1 MIDIELL
8 RKVSFFKGLPATE
21 LQNLAGLMRLKVYD
35 KHETIFREG
44 DLGDALFIIKE
55 GKAKVVVRGEDGSE
69 IVISIMTNGDFF
81 GEMSLF
87 SDLPRSADVVSMEY
101 GEFWVLSKNDFLSLI
116 GRSPALA
123 IGLLRELSYRLKV
136 TTEKLENIALH
147 GVEGQIENTLIQLAE
162 KHGIEVDEGILIP
175 IKLTH
180 RDIAEMCGTTRE
192 TVTRNLKKLADKG
205 SIKIESKQIILYNKM
220 IKPQAH

>member
-1 MIDIELL
+1 MLDINIL
-8 RKVSFFKGLPATE
+8 RKISFFKSLPVSE

-44 DLGDALFIIKE
+44 DVGDALFIIKE

-69 IVISIMTNGDFF
+69 IVIAILSNGDFF

-87 SDLPRSADVVSMEY
+87 SDLPRSADVISMEY

-116 GRSPALA
+116 GRSPVLA
-123 IGLLRELSYRLKV
+123 IELLKEMSYRQRV
-136 TTEKLENIALH
+136 TNEKLENIALH
-147 GVEGQIENTLIQLAE
+147 GVEGQIENMLIQLGE
-162 KHGIEVDEGILIP
+162 KHGIEVEGGILIP

-180 RDIAEMCGTTRE
+180 QDIAEMCGTTRE
-192 TVTRNLKKLADKG
+192 TVTRNLKKLVDKG
-205 SIKIESKQIILYNKM
+205 SIKIESKQIILFNKPV
-220 IKPQAH
+220 KAS